1 MATQQE
7 IAYFFRLTLRLRVVD
22 TASVERWADSVIATE
37 DVARFPFTELASA
50 SRLPSTTVDD
60 LLGQVTGS
68 CEPYASARIALALL
82 RRRIRDGLL
91 APETAIKHALEIASS
106 GPLKDRE
113 RFEAFRL
120 EDHVW
125 LAANEGYGTVDD
137 VRREITEL
145 FERYAEFDEQIP
157 AAI

>member
-1 MATQQE
+1 
-7 IAYFFRLTLRLRVVD
+7 
-22 TASVERWADSVIATE
+22 
-37 DVARFPFTELASA
+37 
-50 SRLPSTTVDD
+50 
-60 LLGQVTGS
+60 
-68 CEPYASARIALALL
+68 
-82 RRRIRDGLL
+82 LL